1 MYNNNY
7 YQPPRNLGI
16 QTNYQQPIYQPMYQ
30 VPISQPTSSGLQ
42 GKIVDSIETA
52 KNQDIQLDGSIS
64 YFALTDGTAIVSKQ
78 LQADG
83 TSKTTI
89 YRPIDEE
96 QGELP
101 KYATLD
107 DIKKEIEMDKNLTC
121 KFFRSYL
128 YNYRIH
134 ISITNLFKLGIKG
147 NIININYIYSI

>member
-64 YFALTDGTAIVSKQ
+64 YFALTDGSAIVSKQ

-89 YRPIDEE
+89 YRPISEE
-96 QGELP
+96 QVELP

-107 DIKKEIEMDKNLTC
+107 DIKKEINNIDLSEIDDLKEEIREL
-121 KFFRSYL
+121 KKQL
-128 YNYRIH
+128 KD
-134 ISITNLFKLGIKG
+134 LKKKG
-147 NIININYIYSI
+147 D

>member
-7 YQPPRNLGI
+7 YQPPRNLGV

-89 YRPIDEE
+89 YQPINDENI
-96 QGELP
+96 ELP

-107 DIKKEIEMDKNLTC
+107 DIKKEIEKIDLSEIDDLKEEIRDLKKDLKNL
-121 KFFRSYL
+121 K
-128 YNYRIH
+128 
-134 ISITNLFKLGIKG
+134 KKG
-147 NIININYIYSI
+147 D

>member
-89 YRPIDEE
+89 YRPISEE
-96 QGELP
+96 QVELP

-107 DIKKEIEMDKNLTC
+107 DIKKEINNIDLSEIDDLKEEIRDLKKDLKNL
-121 KFFRSYL
+121 K
-128 YNYRIH
+128 
-134 ISITNLFKLGIKG
+134 KKG
-147 NIININYIYSI
+147 D

>member
-64 YFALTDGTAIVSKQ
+64 YFALTDGSAIVSKQ

-89 YRPIDEE
+89 YRPINEE

-107 DIKKEIEMDKNLTC
+107 DIKKEIEKIDLSDIDDLKEEIREL
-121 KFFRSYL
+121 KKQL
-128 YNYRIH
+128 KD
-134 ISITNLFKLGIKG
+134 LKKKG
-147 NIININYIYSI
+147 D

>member
-7 YQPPRNLGI
+7 YQPPRNLGV

-42 GKIVDSIETA
+42 GKVVDSIETA

-64 YFALTDGTAIVSKQ
+64 YFALTDGSAIVSKQ

-89 YRPIDEE
+89 YRPINDENI
-96 QGELP
+96 ELP

-107 DIKKEIEMDKNLTC
+107 DIKKEIEKIDLSEIDDLKEEIRDLKKDLKNL
-121 KFFRSYL
+121 K
-128 YNYRIH
+128 
-134 ISITNLFKLGIKG
+134 KKG
-147 NIININYIYSI
+147 D

>member
-7 YQPPRNLGI
+7 YQPPRNLGV
-16 QTNYQQPIYQPMYQ
+16 QPNYQQPIYQPMYQ

-89 YRPIDEE
+89 YRPINDENI
-96 QGELP
+96 ELP

-107 DIKKEIEMDKNLTC
+107 DIKKEINNIDLSDIDDLKEEIRELKKQLKDLK
-121 KFFRSYL
+121 K
-128 YNYRIH
+128 
-134 ISITNLFKLGIKG
+134 KG
-147 NIININYIYSI
+147 D

>member
-7 YQPPRNLGI
+7 YQPPRNLGV

-64 YFALTDGTAIVSKQ
+64 YFALTDGSAIVSKQ

-89 YRPIDEE
+89 YRPINDENI
-96 QGELP
+96 ELP

-107 DIKKEIEMDKNLTC
+107 DIKKEIEKIDLSEIDDLKEEIRELKKDLKNL
-121 KFFRSYL
+121 K
-128 YNYRIH
+128 
-134 ISITNLFKLGIKG
+134 KKG
-147 NIININYIYSI
+147 D

>member
-7 YQPPRNLGI
+7 YQPPRNLGV

-30 VPISQPTSSGLQ
+30 VPISQPTTSGLQ
-42 GKIVDSIETA
+42 GKVVDSIETA

-89 YRPIDEE
+89 YRPISEE
-96 QGELP
+96 QVELP

-107 DIKKEIEMDKNLTC
+107 DIKKEINNIDLSEIDDLKEEIRDLKKDLKNL
-121 KFFRSYL
+121 K
-128 YNYRIH
+128 
-134 ISITNLFKLGIKG
+134 KKG
-147 NIININYIYSI
+147 D

>member
-7 YQPPRNLGI
+7 YQPPRNLGV

-89 YRPIDEE
+89 YRPISEE
-96 QGELP
+96 QVELP

-107 DIKKEIEMDKNLTC
+107 DIKKEINNIDLSEIDDLKEEIREL
-121 KFFRSYL
+121 KKQL
-128 YNYRIH
+128 KD
-134 ISITNLFKLGIKG
+134 LKKKG
-147 NIININYIYSI
+147 D

>member
-89 YRPIDEE
+89 YRPISEE
-96 QGELP
+96 QAELP

-107 DIKKEIEMDKNLTC
+107 DIKKEINNIDLSDIDDLKEEIRELKKQLKDLK
-121 KFFRSYL
+121 K
-128 YNYRIH
+128 
-134 ISITNLFKLGIKG
+134 KG
-147 NIININYIYSI
+147 D

>member
-7 YQPPRNLGI
+7 YQPPRNLGV

-30 VPISQPTSSGLQ
+30 VPISQPTTSGLQ

-64 YFALTDGTAIVSKQ
+64 YFALTDGSAIVSKQ

-89 YRPIDEE
+89 YRPISEE
-96 QGELP
+96 QAELP

-107 DIKKEIEMDKNLTC
+107 DIKKEINNIDLSDIDDLKEEIRDLKKDLKNL
-121 KFFRSYL
+121 K
-128 YNYRIH
+128 
-134 ISITNLFKLGIKG
+134 KKG
-147 NIININYIYSI
+147 D

>member
-7 YQPPRNLGI
+7 YQPPRNLGV

-89 YRPIDEE
+89 YRPISEE
-96 QGELP
+96 QVELP

-107 DIKKEIEMDKNLTC
+107 DIKKEINNIDLSDIDDLKEEIRDLKKDLKNL
-121 KFFRSYL
+121 K
-128 YNYRIH
+128 
-134 ISITNLFKLGIKG
+134 KKG
-147 NIININYIYSI
+147 D

>member
-89 YRPIDEE
+89 YRPISEE
-96 QGELP
+96 QAELP

-107 DIKKEIEMDKNLTC
+107 DIKKEIEKIDLSEIDDLKEEIRDL
-121 KFFRSYL
+121 KKQL
-128 YNYRIH
+128 KD
-134 ISITNLFKLGIKG
+134 LKKKG
-147 NIININYIYSI
+147 D

>member
-7 YQPPRNLGI
+7 YQPPRNLGV

-64 YFALTDGTAIVSKQ
+64 YFALTDGSAIVSKQ

-89 YRPIDEE
+89 YRPISEE
-96 QGELP
+96 QAELP

-107 DIKKEIEMDKNLTC
+107 DIKKEINNIDLSDIDDLKEEIRDLKKQL
-121 KFFRSYL
+121 KDL
-128 YNYRIH
+128 
-134 ISITNLFKLGIKG
+134 KKKG
-147 NIININYIYSI
+147 D

>member
-89 YRPIDEE
+89 YRPISEE
-96 QGELP
+96 QAKLP

-107 DIKKEIEMDKNLTC
+107 DIKKEINNIDLSDIDDLKEEIRDLKKDLKNL
-121 KFFRSYL
+121 K
-128 YNYRIH
+128 
-134 ISITNLFKLGIKG
+134 KKG
-147 NIININYIYSI
+147 D

>member
-30 VPISQPTSSGLQ
+30 VPISQPTTSGLQ
-42 GKIVDSIETA
+42 GKVVDSIETA

-64 YFALTDGTAIVSKQ
+64 YFALTDGSAIVSKQ

-89 YRPIDEE
+89 YRPISEE
-96 QGELP
+96 QAELP

-107 DIKKEIEMDKNLTC
+107 DIKKEINNIDLSEIDDLKEEIRDL
-121 KFFRSYL
+121 KKQL
-128 YNYRIH
+128 KD
-134 ISITNLFKLGIKG
+134 LKKKG
-147 NIININYIYSI
+147 D

>member
-89 YRPIDEE
+89 YRPISEE
-96 QGELP
+96 QVELP

-107 DIKKEIEMDKNLTC
+107 DIKKEINNIDLSEIDDLKEEIREL
-121 KFFRSYL
+121 KKQL
-128 YNYRIH
+128 KD
-134 ISITNLFKLGIKG
+134 LKKKG
-147 NIININYIYSI
+147 D

>member
-89 YRPIDEE
+89 YRPINDENI
-96 QGELP
+96 ELP

-107 DIKKEIEMDKNLTC
+107 DIKKEIKNIDLSDIDDL
-121 KFFRSYL
+121 KEEIREL
-128 YNYRIH
+128 KKQ
-134 ISITNLFKLGIKG
+134 LKDLKKKG
-147 NIININYIYSI
+147 D

>member
-7 YQPPRNLGI
+7 YQPPRNLGV

-42 GKIVDSIETA
+42 GKVVDSIETA

-64 YFALTDGTAIVSKQ
+64 YFALTDGSAIVSKQ

-89 YRPIDEE
+89 YRPINDENI
-96 QGELP
+96 ELP

-107 DIKKEIEMDKNLTC
+107 DIKKEIEKIDLSEIDDLKEEIRDL
-121 KFFRSYL
+121 KKDLKSL
-128 YNYRIH
+128 
-134 ISITNLFKLGIKG
+134 KKKG
-147 NIININYIYSI
+147 E

>member
-89 YRPIDEE
+89 YRPISEE
-96 QGELP
+96 QVELP

-107 DIKKEIEMDKNLTC
+107 DIKKEINNIDLSEIDDLKEEMRDLKKQL
-121 KFFRSYL
+121 KDL
-128 YNYRIH
+128 
-134 ISITNLFKLGIKG
+134 KKKG
-147 NIININYIYSI
+147 D

>member
-7 YQPPRNLGI
+7 YQPPRNLGV

-42 GKIVDSIETA
+42 GKVVDSIETA

-89 YRPIDEE
+89 YRPISEE
-96 QGELP
+96 QVELP

-107 DIKKEIEMDKNLTC
+107 DIKKEINNIDLSEIDDLKEEIREL
-121 KFFRSYL
+121 KKQL
-128 YNYRIH
+128 KD
-134 ISITNLFKLGIKG
+134 LKKKG
-147 NIININYIYSI
+147 D

>member
-64 YFALTDGTAIVSKQ
+64 YFALTDGTAVVSKQ

-89 YRPIDEE
+89 YRPINEE

-107 DIKKEIEMDKNLTC
+107 DIKKEIEKVDLSEIDDLKEEIRDLKKDLKNL
-121 KFFRSYL
+121 K
-128 YNYRIH
+128 
-134 ISITNLFKLGIKG
+134 KKG
-147 NIININYIYSI
+147 D

>member
-89 YRPIDEE
+89 YRPISEA
-96 QGELP
+96 QVELP

-107 DIKKEIEMDKNLTC
+107 DIKKEINNIDLSDIDDLKEEIRELKKQLKDLK
-121 KFFRSYL
+121 K
-128 YNYRIH
+128 
-134 ISITNLFKLGIKG
+134 KG
-147 NIININYIYSI
+147 D

>member
-7 YQPPRNLGI
+7 YQPPRNLGV

-64 YFALTDGTAIVSKQ
+64 YFALTDGSAIVSKQ

-89 YRPIDEE
+89 YRPISEE
-96 QGELP
+96 QVELP

-107 DIKKEIEMDKNLTC
+107 DIKKEIEKIDLSEIDDLKEEIRDLKKDLKNL
-121 KFFRSYL
+121 K
-128 YNYRIH
+128 
-134 ISITNLFKLGIKG
+134 KKG
-147 NIININYIYSI
+147 D

>member
-7 YQPPRNLGI
+7 YQPPRNLGV

-64 YFALTDGTAIVSKQ
+64 YFALTDGSAIVSKQ

-89 YRPIDEE
+89 YRPISED
-96 QGELP
+96 QVELP

-107 DIKKEIEMDKNLTC
+107 DIKKEINNIDLSEIDDLKEEIRDL
-121 KFFRSYL
+121 KKQL
-128 YNYRIH
+128 KD
-134 ISITNLFKLGIKG
+134 LKKKG
-147 NIININYIYSI
+147 D

>member
-89 YRPIDEE
+89 YRPINEE
-96 QGELP
+96 QVELP

-107 DIKKEIEMDKNLTC
+107 DIKKEIEKIDLSDIDDLKEEIRDL
-121 KFFRSYL
+121 KKDLKSL
-128 YNYRIH
+128 
-134 ISITNLFKLGIKG
+134 KKKG
-147 NIININYIYSI
+147 E

>member
-64 YFALTDGTAIVSKQ
+64 YFALTDGSAIVSKQ

-89 YRPIDEE
+89 YRPISEE
-96 QGELP
+96 QVEIP

-107 DIKKEIEMDKNLTC
+107 DIKKEINNIDLSDIDDLKEEIRELKKQLKDLK
-121 KFFRSYL
+121 K
-128 YNYRIH
+128 
-134 ISITNLFKLGIKG
+134 KG
-147 NIININYIYSI
+147 D

>member
-7 YQPPRNLGI
+7 YQPPKNMGVP
-16 QTNYQQPIYQPMYQ
+16 NYQQPIYQPMYQ

-89 YRPIDEE
+89 YRPISEE
-96 QGELP
+96 QVELP

-107 DIKKEIEMDKNLTC
+107 DIKKEINNIDLSDIDDLKEEIRDLKKDLKNL
-121 KFFRSYL
+121 K
-128 YNYRIH
+128 
-134 ISITNLFKLGIKG
+134 KKG
-147 NIININYIYSI
+147 D

>member
-7 YQPPRNLGI
+7 YQPPRNLGV

-64 YFALTDGTAIVSKQ
+64 YFALTDGSAIVSKQ

-89 YRPIDEE
+89 YRPINDENI
-96 QGELP
+96 ELP

-107 DIKKEIEMDKNLTC
+107 DIKKEINNIDLSDIDDLKEEIRDLKKDLKNL
-121 KFFRSYL
+121 K
-128 YNYRIH
+128 
-134 ISITNLFKLGIKG
+134 KKG
-147 NIININYIYSI
+147 D

>member
-7 YQPPRNLGI
+7 YQPPRNLGV

-89 YRPIDEE
+89 YRPISEE
-96 QGELP
+96 QVELP

-107 DIKKEIEMDKNLTC
+107 DIKKEINNIDLSDIDDLKEEIRDLKKQL
-121 KFFRSYL
+121 KDL
-128 YNYRIH
+128 
-134 ISITNLFKLGIKG
+134 KKKG
-147 NIININYIYSI
+147 D

>member
-7 YQPPRNLGI
+7 YQPPRNLGV

-64 YFALTDGTAIVSKQ
+64 YFALTDGSAIVSKQ

-89 YRPIDEE
+89 YRPINDENI
-96 QGELP
+96 ELP

-107 DIKKEIEMDKNLTC
+107 DIKKEIEKVDLSEIDDLKEEIRDLKKDLKNL
-121 KFFRSYL
+121 K
-128 YNYRIH
+128 
-134 ISITNLFKLGIKG
+134 KKG
-147 NIININYIYSI
+147 D

>member
-7 YQPPRNLGI
+7 YQPPRNLGV

-89 YRPIDEE
+89 YRPISEE
-96 QGELP
+96 QVELP

-107 DIKKEIEMDKNLTC
+107 DIKKEIEKIDLSEIDDLKEEIRDL
-121 KFFRSYL
+121 KKQL
-128 YNYRIH
+128 KD
-134 ISITNLFKLGIKG
+134 LKKKG
-147 NIININYIYSI
+147 D

>member
-64 YFALTDGTAIVSKQ
+64 YFALTDGSAIVSKQ

-89 YRPIDEE
+89 YRPINDENI
-96 QGELP
+96 ELP

-107 DIKKEIEMDKNLTC
+107 DIKKEINNIDLSDIDDLKEEIRDLKKQL
-121 KFFRSYL
+121 KDL
-128 YNYRIH
+128 
-134 ISITNLFKLGIKG
+134 KKKG
-147 NIININYIYSI
+147 D

>member
-7 YQPPRNLGI
+7 YQPPRNLGV

-30 VPISQPTSSGLQ
+30 VPISQPTTSGLQ

-64 YFALTDGTAIVSKQ
+64 YFALTDGSAIVSKQ

-89 YRPIDEE
+89 YRPISEE
-96 QGELP
+96 QAELP

-107 DIKKEIEMDKNLTC
+107 DIKKEINNIDLSDIDDLKEEIRDLKKQL
-121 KFFRSYL
+121 KDL
-128 YNYRIH
+128 
-134 ISITNLFKLGIKG
+134 KKKG
-147 NIININYIYSI
+147 D

>member
-7 YQPPRNLGI
+7 YQPPRNLGV

-64 YFALTDGTAIVSKQ
+64 YFALTDGSAIVSKQ

-89 YRPIDEE
+89 YRPISEE
-96 QGELP
+96 QVELP

-107 DIKKEIEMDKNLTC
+107 DIKKEIKNIDLSEIDDL
-121 KFFRSYL
+121 KEEIREL
-128 YNYRIH
+128 KKQ
-134 ISITNLFKLGIKG
+134 LKDLKKKG
-147 NIININYIYSI
+147 D